1 MKYKLIIEEIIP
13 PSGEN
18 KYSETHE
25 LYSQEFE
32 ELNIAEIVGVANG
45 QLKTIVAV
53 KPNQPI
59 YKEPDKDTQAFKG
72 NLRIDHGN

>member
-32 ELNIAEIVGVANG
+32 ELNIVELIGVANG
-45 QLKTIVAV
+45 HLKAIIAIRN
-53 KPNQPI
+53 NQPV
-59 YKEPDKDTQAFKG
+59 YKEANQDKQIF
-72 NLRIDHGN
+72 